1 MNSQPPTDN
10 LSSKKLYAIVMLLT
24 ALIGTLAQVV
34 VVPPTWNWWPYEG
47 SKVQTPPPPV
57 LTDDRST
64 PRKDPLQSQPNV
76 CGTWVS
82 ATSGKQYDF
91 VCQGQGSFE
100 IYEVS
105 DKGLSKNGSGRLTEE
120 GNVEADLL
128 SVPKNRRARLRLRL
142 SADGRRME
150 GSWQGED
157 PRESGQL
164 TFHRG

>member
-1 MNSQPPTDN
+1 MNSQPPLNN
-10 LSSKKLYAIVMLLT
+10 LSGNRFYAIAMLLA

-34 VVPPTWNWWPYEG
+34 VIPPTWKWWPYEET
-47 SKVQTPPPPV
+47 KPQTSVTPTPTPN
-57 LTDDRST
+57 LTDKAGS
-64 PRKDPLQSQPNV
+64 LQNQTNV

-82 ATSGKQYDF
+82 MTSRKRYDF
-91 VCQGQGSFE
+91 VCQGQGAFE
-100 IYEVS
+100 IYEIS
-105 DKGLSKNGSGRLTEE
+105 DKGLSKNGSGKLTEE

-128 SVPKNRRARLRLRL
+128 SMPKNRRAHLRLRL

-164 TFHRG
+164 MFHRV

>member
-1 MNSQPPTDN
+1 MNSQPSADS
-10 LSSKKLYAIVMLLT
+10 LSSKRLYAVAMLLA

-34 VVPPTWNWWPYEG
+34 VVPSALNWWPND
-47 SKVQTPPPPV
+47 KPKAQT
-57 LTDDRST
+57 SAT
-64 PRKDPLQSQPNV
+64 PAPTTISAAKTGPLQSQPNV

-82 ATSGKQYDF
+82 ATSQKRYDF

-100 IYEVS
+100 IYEIS
-105 DKGLSKNGSGRLTEE
+105 DKGLNKNGSGKLTEE

-128 SVPKNRRARLRLRL
+128 SMPKNRRAYLRLRL

-164 TFHRG
+164 MFHRG

>member
-1 MNSQPPTDN
+1 MNSQPPTNN
-10 LSSKKLYAIVMLLT
+10 LSSSRRYAVAMLLM
-24 ALIGTLAQVV
+24 ALISAVAQVV
-34 VVPPTWNWWPYEG
+34 VVPPTWKWWPYEE
-47 SKVQTPPPPV
+47 SKAQT
-57 LTDDRST
+57 SAT
-64 PRKDPLQSQPNV
+64 PTPTPSPTPKTAPLQTQANV

-82 ATSGKQYDF
+82 MTSQKRYDF

-105 DKGLSKNGSGRLTEE
+105 NRGLNKNGSGRLTED

-128 SVPKNRRARLRLRL
+128 SMPKNRRAHVKLKL

-150 GSWQGED
+150 GSWRGED

-164 TFHRG
+164 TFHRV

>member
-1 MNSQPPTDN
+1 MNSQPPADN
-10 LSSKKLYAIVMLLT
+10 LSNNKVYAVAMLL
-24 ALIGTLAQVV
+24 AAIIGTLAQVV
-34 VVPPTWNWWPYEG
+34 VVPPALKWWPYEEQ
-47 SKVQTPPPPV
+47 KAQT
-57 LTDDRST
+57 SAT
-64 PRKDPLQSQPNV
+64 PAPTPNPTPKSGTLQSQTNV

-82 ATSGKQYDF
+82 ATSQKRYDF

-105 DKGLSKNGSGRLTEE
+105 DKGLSKNGSGKLTEDDS
-120 GNVEADLL
+120 VEADLL
-128 SVPKNRRARLRLRL
+128 LMPKNRRAHLRLKL

-164 TFHRG
+164 MFQRI